1 MIGAIIQA
9 RCESIRFPNKVLAKI
24 NHLTTIELLLKRVSK
39 SKLVDKIVVATSSHK
54 SNRELIKILKKNNV
68 DFFIGSQKN
77 VLDRYFKISNKY
89 NLKTIIRLTGDNPLI
104 DPNII
109 DTFIKKFLKLK
120 LDYLSDSNEPTYPDG
135 MDIEVF
141 NFKTLKKVYF
151 SQTNSFQ
158 KEHVT
163 SLMRNLDGLKRGYQ
177 INKKNFSFLRITL
190 DEQNDL
196 NCIKKIVNYFAPNI
210 YFSLRDIIKLYSIKP
225 SIFNLNNKIIRD
237 EGSKLSSGQK
247 LWKRAKI
254 SIPEGN
260 MFYSKNPDL
269 ILPGFWPTYFS
280 KAKGCSIWDLDNKK
294 YTDFSMMG
302 VGTNLLGYSR
312 KEIDNAVKKNISK
325 SNMSTLNC
333 PEEVF
338 LAEKLIGLHPWADM
352 AKFARTGAEAN
363 AIAIRIARSYSK
375 KQNIAVCGYHG
386 WQDWYLAA
394 NLNSKNNLNSHLLP
408 GLGSTGVLKKLKDT
422 VYTFDFNRIDQ
433 LTKLVKKKEIGVIIM
448 EVSRNYMPK
457 NNFLKKVRDI
467 ATKNKIVLI
476 FDECSSGFRETFGG
490 IHLKYKVN
498 PDICMFGKAL
508 GNGYAITSL
517 IGKGNIMKKSK
528 ESFISS
534 TFWSERIGYTAG
546 CKTLEVME
554 KTKSWEYVTK
564 LGKKIKKEWTRLSKK
579 YELPLQINGIDA
591 LPNFFI
597 KSQNSLE
604 YKTLISQEM
613 LKKKFLST
621 NSVYVSVAHNKKIM
635 EDYIKILDKIFI
647 IIKECEEG
655 RDIKKLLNG
664 PVCKASFKRLN

>member
-9 RCESIRFPNKVLAKI
+9 RCESIRFPNKVLTKI

-39 SKLVDKIVVATSSHK
+39 SKLVDKIIVATSSHK
-54 SNRELIKILKKNNV
+54 SNKELIKILKKNNV

-104 DPNII
+104 DSNLI
-109 DTFIKKFLKLK
+109 DTFVKKFLKLK
-120 LDYLSDSNEPTYPDG
+120 LDYLSDTNDPTYPDG

-141 NFKTLKKVYF
+141 NFKTLKKVHF

-177 INKKNFSFLRITL
+177 TNKKNFSFLRLTL

-196 NCIKKIVNYFAPNI
+196 NCIKKIVNYFDPNI

-225 SIFNLNNKIIRD
+225 NIFNLNNKIIRD

-325 SNMSTLNC
+325 SNMSTLNS

-338 LAEKLIGLHPWADM
+338 LAEKLISLHPWADM

-394 NLNSKNNLNSHLLP
+394 NLNGKNNLNSHLLP

-422 VYTFDFNRIDQ
+422 VHTFDFNKIDQ
-433 LTKLVKKKEIGVIIM
+433 LTKLVKK
-448 EVSRNYMPK
+448 RDWC
-457 NNFLKKVRDI
+457 NN
-467 ATKNKIVLI
+467 
-476 FDECSSGFRETFGG
+476 
-490 IHLKYKVN
+490 
-498 PDICMFGKAL
+498 
-508 GNGYAITSL
+508 NG
-517 IGKGNIMKKSK
+517 
-528 ESFISS
+528 SF
-534 TFWSERIGYTAG
+534 
-546 CKTLEVME
+546 
-554 KTKSWEYVTK
+554 
-564 LGKKIKKEWTRLSKK
+564 
-579 YELPLQINGIDA
+579 
-591 LPNFFI
+591 
-597 KSQNSLE
+597 
-604 YKTLISQEM
+604 
-613 LKKKFLST
+613 
-621 NSVYVSVAHNKKIM
+621 
-635 EDYIKILDKIFI
+635 
-647 IIKECEEG
+647 
-655 RDIKKLLNG
+655 
-664 PVCKASFKRLN
+664 